1 MPVIRSRSSK
11 STVPSLSFLHWFS
24 PHLAVP
30 AGASWNSEMVLCV
43 RFQNRVGRSAENAP
57 VTVTKM
63 SAAAIN
69 RAFCIAFLPGFTRR
83 LAARARERKS
93 PGWRAASG
101 WPRLGKFMRI
111 NASAGSPWEHNKRY
125 RHDRG
130 RRVNNFIV
138 LTPAPQ
144 SGAWLTDNEVL
155 GMATRV
161 LNTEYPADHV
171 PLLRWLIFTGVSVFA
186 FVMAWHFGLVRMMVN
201 GDKTYISI
209 IISVLYVLSSLHC
222 LLRTAAVSSEL
233 DRAHRVLALVSKGVQ
248 QLKVEGADVVTP
260 EGTRLPRGEVTAHIR
275 NLILK
280 ASLQGE
286 ERLDQT
292 LLLRGLADALRGP
305 NQLGSYAGDTLMKL
319 GLLGTIIG
327 FIMMLAPIA
336 GLDAADHASVRNSM
350 GLMSDGMAVAMY
362 TTLTGLIGSI
372 LVQTQYYMLDKAT
385 QRLFGLATNLTEVF
399 VVSVL
404 EQEPAAS
411 RHSSYA
417 LRATE

>member
-1 MPVIRSRSSK
+1 MI
-11 STVPSLSFLHWFS
+11 
-24 PHLAVP
+24 
-30 AGASWNSEMVLCV
+30 
-43 RFQNRVGRSAENAP
+43 GRL
-57 VTVTKM
+57 VTT
-63 SAAAIN
+63 
-69 RAFCIAFLPGFTRR
+69 
-83 LAARARERKS
+83 
-93 PGWRAASG
+93 
-101 WPRLGKFMRI
+101 
-111 NASAGSPWEHNKRY
+111 
-125 RHDRG
+125 
-130 RRVNNFIV
+130 
-138 LTPAPQ
+138 
-144 SGAWLTDNEVL
+144 NEVL

-161 LNTEYPADHV
+161 LTTEFPADHV

-201 GDKTYISI
+201 GDKTYISV

-222 LLRTAAVSSEL
+222 LLRTAAVSREL
-233 DRAHRVLALVSKGVQ
+233 DRAHRVLALVSKEKP
-248 QLKVEGADVVTP
+248 QLKVDGADVVTP
-260 EGTRLPRGEVTAHIR
+260 QGARLPRGEVTTHIR

-280 ASLQGE
+280 SGLQGE
-286 ERLDQT
+286 EHRLDQT

-336 GLDAADHASVRNSM
+336 GLDAADHASVRTSM

-404 EQEPAAS
+404 ERGQDGQ
-411 RHSSYA
+411 
-417 LRATE
+417 LR